1 MVTPLPRKLG
11 SNNSASALWQRP
23 FVVII
28 VHVHINL
35 VFCFFFF
42 VSQ

>member
-11 SNNSASALWQRP
+11 SRNPAPALGQRP
-23 FVVII
+23 FVYI
-28 VHVHINL
+28 VHLHINL
-35 VFCFFFF
+35 VFCLFFF